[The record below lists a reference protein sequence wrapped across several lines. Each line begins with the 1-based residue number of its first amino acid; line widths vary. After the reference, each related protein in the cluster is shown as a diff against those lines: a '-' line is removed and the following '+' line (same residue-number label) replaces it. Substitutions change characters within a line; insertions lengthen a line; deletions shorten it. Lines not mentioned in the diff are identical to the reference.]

1 MTTTRATL
9 SVGPLVLEISAS
21 VVSDP
26 GPMRSTNQ
34 DSYLNAPPV
43 FVVADGMGGHRSGDL
58 ASQAAV
64 RVLGERLADPAA
76 HQPDAVLESLREAHE
91 AVAALSD
98 PDDVSGTTVAGV
110 VLTRADASSAPH
122 WMLFN
127 IGDSR
132 VYRWDGT
139 VLTQVTVDHSAV
151 QELIEAG
158 DLSVQGA
165 ATHPERNVITR
176 ALGVGDAS
184 DPDVWLLPVADS
196 QAFLICSDGLTKE
209 LGDDQIADVLVASG
223 DDDGAQR
230 LVDAAIAHG
239 GHDNVTVLLVSCVA
253 HRSEDGELP
262 QSAGTEFLEDTV
274 PRGER

>member
-9 SVGPLVLEISAS
+9 SVGRLVLEISAS
-21 VVSDP
+21 VVSDS
-26 GPMRSTNQ
+26 GPIRSTNQ
-34 DSYLNAPPV
+34 DSFLNAPPI

-64 RVLGERLADPAA
+64 RVLGERLADSSA
-76 HQPDAVLESLREAHE
+76 HPPDAVLASLRAAHD
-91 AVAALSD
+91 AVAAIGEAGA
-98 PDDVSGTTVAGV
+98 VSGTTVAGV
-110 VLTRADASSAPH
+110 ALTRADPSSAPH

-132 VYRWDGT
+132 IYSWDGT
-139 VLTQVTVDHSAV
+139 SLSQVTVDHSAV

-158 DLSVQGA
+158 SLSVQA
-165 ATHPERNVITR
+165 ASVHPERNVITR

-196 QAFLICSDGLTKE
+196 QTFLICSDGLTKE
-209 LGDDQIADVLVASG
+209 LGDDQIADVLVAAR
-223 DDDGAQR
+223 DDDAAQR

-239 GHDNVTVLLVSCVA
+239 GHDNVTVLIVSCVA
-253 HRSEDGELP
+253 QTAADGSPPLV
-262 QSAGTEFLEDTV
+262 AGTEFLEDTV
-274 PRGER
+274 PRG